1 MCEVAV
7 PVLTGFGISELRS
20 FRSLGTNLDID
31 FRIVYLSKN
40 SFMCAFSSYPVPLVE
55 LLEGQV
61 PVPVPVIFRLSD
73 PEFPTY
79 DPELPAISVTHRSR
93 LAHL

>member
-73 PEFPTY
+73 PE
-79 DPELPAISVTHRSR
+79 LPAMTVPR
-93 LAHL
+93 LALPIGNR